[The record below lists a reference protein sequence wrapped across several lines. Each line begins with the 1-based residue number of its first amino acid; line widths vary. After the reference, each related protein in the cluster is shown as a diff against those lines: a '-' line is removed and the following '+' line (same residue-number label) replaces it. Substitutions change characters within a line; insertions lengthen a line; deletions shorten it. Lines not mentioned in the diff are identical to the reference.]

1 MEAVKTGQ
9 HYENHVAKLIR
20 SKLDKSAVRNKGS
33 GNQWQRK
40 NDIFTQ
46 LPLAIECKYHQNIKV
61 HEWFAQAEA
70 AASITEVPVVIFA
83 NDNHPQDM
91 ALLRLTDLL
100 NYMVEIA
107 DLRAEVEDLR
117 APINTTPPPK
127 VVLTDEQRAEIKEK
141 LNAPTAAK
149 IERGG
154 QTCRAGHLADHYG
167 YCMQRDCKYSRGYKP
182 PKKKAGK

>member
-20 SKLDKSAVRNKGS
+20 NKLDKTAVRNKGS

-46 LPLAIECKYHQNIKV
+46 LPIAIECKYHQTVKV
-61 HEWFAQAEA
+61 HEWFKQAES
-70 AASITEVPVVIFA
+70 AASFNEVPVVVFA

-117 APINTTPPPK
+117 APLVKSGLPVLLVSSKVENTSELIEPI
-127 VVLTDEQRAEIKEK
+127 VEQ
-141 LNAPTAAK
+141 K
-149 IERGG
+149 IQQGAV
-154 QTCRAGHLADHYG
+154 TCRAGHIADRYG
-167 YCMQRDCKYSRGYKP
+167 YCMQLDCKYSRGYRP
-182 PKKKAGK
+182 PKKERKK